1 MNKKFLA
8 VALFGSFVAMF
19 AANKNDDPVIMTI
32 NGEDVRLSE
41 FQYLYNKNNSQQAEP
56 VTFDQYVDMFIDYKL
71 KVADAK
77 AAGID
82 TTKAFKDE
90 FIKFSEDLAYPYL
103 TDSEVNERLVR
114 EAYDRMAE
122 EVKVSH
128 IMLPLNS
135 PNNPNSEQR
144 ADSIR
149 NLILSGEITFERAA
163 RRFSMD
169 IPSAQ
174 KGGTMG
180 WVVGNSRLPWK
191 FEEIAFNTP
200 VGELSEVIN
209 SGFGYHIIRPEMR
222 RPASG
227 EVNVSHILI
236 LTQGK
241 SDEEKV
247 KAKEKIDSLYSV
259 VSLPDA
265 DFAAIATAYS
275 EDPGSARRGGELG
288 WFGRGRMVEEFDSIS
303 FALPDN
309 AISKPFATSY
319 GYHIIKKHGHRGG
332 VPLPPL
338 EDLRDEI
345 QRAIDKDSRAHLPVE
360 ATVNRLV
367 LETNSSVND
376 NLSKELSDFFKQH
389 GYETLDSAALVDF
402 TKSNI
407 IAFNINGKP
416 YRVASVID
424 AARLMGGMS
433 VETFAMEA
441 PSMAKDAFEKEIID
455 YGRSQLINTNAEYR
469 NLINEYRDGILLFD
483 ISNKNVWNRAAEDKD
498 GLKKYFEAN
507 RDKYVWNAPKF
518 KSYVVFTTND
528 SILELAREYANANF
542 SSMPIDNALF
552 QQEMKKRF
560 GKEVRIERVIAAQG
574 ENAITDYL
582 GFGGPKPAP
591 RDHARWNAYFAFGSQ
606 IIDAPQEVDDVK
618 GQVTADYQTYLE
630 KEWLNRLHKTYKH
643 KVNKKVL
650 KKAAEAASNK

>member
-8 VALFGSFVAMF
+8 IALLGSSVALFAS
-19 AANKNDDPVIMTI
+19 NKNDDPVIMTI

-41 FQYLYNKNNSQQAEP
+41 FQYLYNKNKSQQAEP

-90 FIKFSEDLAYPYL
+90 FKKFSEDLAYPYL

-114 EAYDRMAE
+114 DAYDRMAE

-135 PNNPNSEQR
+135 PNYPNSDQR

-163 RRFSMD
+163 RRYSMD
-169 IPSAQ
+169 TPSAQ
-174 KGGTMG
+174 KGGLMG
-180 WVVGNSRLPWK
+180 WIVGNGGLPWK
-191 FEEIAFNTP
+191 FEETTFNTP

-241 SDEEKV
+241 SDVEKE
-247 KAKEKIDSLYSV
+247 KAKEKIDSIYSV
-259 VSLPDA
+259 AVAPDA
-265 DFAAIATAYS
+265 DFSALATAFS

-288 WFGRGRMVEEFDSIS
+288 WFGRGRMVEEFDSVS

-319 GYHIIKKHGHRGG
+319 GYHIVKKLGHRGG
-332 VPLPPL
+332 IPLPPL
-338 EDLRDEI
+338 DEVRDEI
-345 QRAIDKDSRAHLPVE
+345 QNAIDKDSRAHLPIE
-360 ATVNRLV
+360 ATVKRLS
-367 LETNSSVND
+367 LETNSSINE
-376 NLSKELSDFFKQH
+376 NITNELRDFFKNR
-389 GYETLDSAALVDF
+389 GYETLDSIALVDF
-402 TKSNI
+402 ANSDI
-407 IAFNINGKP
+407 VAFNVNGTP
-416 YRVASVID
+416 YLVASVID
-424 AARLMGGMS
+424 VAKLMPSMN
-433 VETFAMEA
+433 VEAFAMEA
-441 PSMAKDAFEKEIID
+441 PSMVNDVFEKEIIE
-455 YGRSQLINTNAEYR
+455 YGRSQLMNTNSEYR

-483 ISNKNVWNRAAEDKD
+483 ISNKNVWNRASEDKN
-498 GLKKYFEAN
+498 GLKNYFEAN
-507 RDKYVWNAPKF
+507 KDKYVWASPKF
-518 KSYVVFTTND
+518 KSYIVFTTND
-528 SILELAREYANANF
+528 SISELARDYANSNF
-542 SSMPIDNALF
+542 TSTPIDNALF

-560 GKEVRIERVIAAQG
+560 GKEIRIERVIAAQG

-591 RDHARWNAYFAFGSQ
+591 REHARWNAFFAFGSQ
-606 IIDAPQEVDDVK
+606 IIEAPQEVDDVK
-618 GQVTADYQTYLE
+618 GQVTADYQAFLE
-630 KEWLNRLHKTYKH
+630 KEWLNRLHKIYKH

-650 KKAAEAASNK
+650 KKAAKADSNK